1 MRWLLPIVLVLFGHL
16 FWALV
21 LTVLFLIVE

>member
-1 MRWLLPIVLVLFGHL
+1 MRWLLPIVLVMFGHL
-16 FWALV
+16 FWAMA